1 MKVGTTCLASKELHK
16 QLKQQA
22 KMKNQMWYNV
32 TVKLQTEGFRY
43 VQFIE
48 YGLNDQITMLI
59 FSDNYLNA
67 WLQLDSRQLQL
78 LEAYLKEKG
87 IFEIMYSWQDLDYS
101 GKLVTIDKYMVI
113 EVSPQKPVGYII
125 NIGKN

>member
-1 MKVGTTCLASKELHK
+1 
-16 QLKQQA
+16 
-22 KMKNQMWYNV
+22 MKNQMWYNV
-32 TVKLQTEGFRY
+32 TVNLQGEGLRY

-87 IFEIMYSWQDLDYS
+87 IFEIMYSWQDQDYS
-101 GKLVTIDKYMVI
+101 GKLITIDRYMVI
-113 EVSPQKPVGYII
+113 EVSPQKPVGYTI

>member
-1 MKVGTTCLASKELHK
+1 
-16 QLKQQA
+16 
-22 KMKNQMWYNV
+22 MKNQMWYNV
-32 TVKLQTEGFRY
+32 TVNLQGEGLRY

-87 IFEIMYSWQDLDYS
+87 IFEIMYSWQDLNYS
-101 GKLVTIDKYMVI
+101 GQLVTIDKYMVI
-113 EVSPQKPVGYII
+113 EVSPQKPVGYTI
-125 NIGKN
+125 NVGKN

>member
-1 MKVGTTCLASKELHK
+1 
-16 QLKQQA
+16 
-22 KMKNQMWYNV
+22 MKNQMWYNV
-32 TVKLQTEGFRY
+32 TVNLQGEGLRY

-87 IFEIMYSWQDLDYS
+87 IFEIMYSWQDLNYS
-101 GKLVTIDKYMVI
+101 GQLITIDKYMII
-113 EVSPQKPVGYII
+113 EVSPQKPVGYTI
-125 NIGKN
+125 NVGKN

>member
-1 MKVGTTCLASKELHK
+1 
-16 QLKQQA
+16 
-22 KMKNQMWYNV
+22 MKNQMWYNV
-32 TVKLQTEGFRY
+32 TVNLQGEGLRY

-87 IFEIMYSWQDLDYS
+87 IFEIMYSWQDLNYS
-101 GKLVTIDKYMVI
+101 GELVTIDKYMVI
-113 EVSPQKPVGYII
+113 EVSPQKPIGYTI
-125 NIGKN
+125 NVGKN